1 MGFVLLEQFFLFE
14 DSDNSDYDVIIEV
27 IINDVKKLC
36 FGLEEQ
42 YIFWFVLL
50 FLWIFGMYILN
61 MNNGFNGFLILD
73 IFQSIFM
80 CLLLLIM

>member
-14 DSDNSDYDVIIEV
+14 DIDNSDYDVIIEV

-80 CLLLLIM
+80 CLLLLIR

>member
-80 CLLLLIM
+80 CLLLLIR